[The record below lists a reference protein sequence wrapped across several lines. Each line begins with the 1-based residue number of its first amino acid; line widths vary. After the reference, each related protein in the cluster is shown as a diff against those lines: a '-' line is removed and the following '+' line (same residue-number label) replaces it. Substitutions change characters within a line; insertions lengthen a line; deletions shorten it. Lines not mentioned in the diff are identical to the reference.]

1 MHCVTL
7 PSSFRNSYMTIF
19 IAMLIVCF
27 AYCCK
32 NIQAERTTI
41 FVITTIII
49 LYILRHDP
57 TFLCNIFKKD
67 CLRTVSMIRIFM
79 GTISL
84 LTLYAVW
91 KRLFKHH
98 ELCLVLTII
107 VYIILVRMAYRRSFK
122 YKDKNEVEKIIKYEK
137 NMLQCQF
144 VRILLISILFFFD
157 VYLILTCKNQL
168 FSQTTPY
175 QVTTLVFALIICPIL
190 SLSALDESIKYDMTE
205 IQIT

>member
-1 MHCVTL
+1 MHCAAL
-7 PSSFRNSYMTIF
+7 PSSFRNSYTTIF
-19 IAMLIVCF
+19 IALFIICL

-32 NIQAERTTI
+32 NIQTERTTI

-84 LTLYAVW
+84 ITLYSVW
-91 KRLFKHH
+91 KRLFNHH

-107 VYIILVRMAYRRSFK
+107 IYIILVRIAYRRYFR
-122 YKDKNEVEKIIKYEK
+122 YKDKKEVEKIIKYEK

-157 VYLILTCKNQL
+157 MYLILTYKTQL
-168 FSQTTPY
+168 FNQTTPY
-175 QVTTLVFALIICPIL
+175 QVITLVFALIICPIL
-190 SLSALDESIKYDMTE
+190 SFSALDESVKYDMTE